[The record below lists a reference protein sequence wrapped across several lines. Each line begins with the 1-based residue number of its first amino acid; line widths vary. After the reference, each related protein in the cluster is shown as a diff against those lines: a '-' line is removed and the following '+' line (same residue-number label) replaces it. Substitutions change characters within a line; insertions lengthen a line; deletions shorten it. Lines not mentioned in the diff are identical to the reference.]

1 MSDTRREVLRLVVS
15 VMLVDAAAIAVF
27 FIARL
32 GDGPARARIIFAVVW
47 TLVTLVV
54 VLAGLARVRETRIR
68 GR

>member
-1 MSDTRREVLRLVVS
+1 MSDTRPEVLRLVVS
-15 VMLVDAAAIAVF
+15 VVLVDAAAIAVF
-27 FIARL
+27 FIAGL
-32 GDGPARARIIFAVVW
+32 GQGSARARIIFAVVW